1 MTSPF
6 VSLWTSQ
13 SVALVLLLD
22 RINPAAWLR
31 HRAAHA
37 CRRQQRIRT
46 RNDTGRQCWRHGVAR
61 DWRNQLPGRFLR
73 VTFPWLRIQAAH
85 HATFPVLPGARSKC
99 RIGGADAGSAAANVN
114 LIQPREKRKAFNE
127 MKPASLRINVPA
139 KGAPVVRAHF
149 RSCTIG
155 KNWNAT
161 TQKQI
166 YPPLLT
172 DHRADTQYFFLAKRR
187 FSHPTLSH
195 HTTIVSTPRVFPG
208 AAAFFMR
215 FTYCGLVVSPASRA
229 APCFS
234 PFNRYSS

>member
-1 MTSPF
+1 MRAGDNQESARATIQAGNVGDTVLRETGEIKCLA
-6 VSLWTSQ
+6 VSYGYR
-13 SVALVLLLD
+13 SVA
-22 RINPAAWLR
+22 
-31 HRAAHA
+31 
-37 CRRQQRIRT
+37 Q
-46 RNDTGRQCWRHGVAR
+46 DTS
-61 DWRNQLPGRFLR
+61 
-73 VTFPWLRIQAAH
+73 AAH
-85 HATFPVLPGARSKC
+85 HATFPVLPRAGSKC

-127 MKPASLRINVPA
+127 MKPASPRINPPA